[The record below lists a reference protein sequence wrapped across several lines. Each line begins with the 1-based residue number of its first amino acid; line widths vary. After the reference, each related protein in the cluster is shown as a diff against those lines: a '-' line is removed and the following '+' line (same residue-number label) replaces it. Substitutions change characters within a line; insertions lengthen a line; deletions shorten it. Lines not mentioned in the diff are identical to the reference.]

1 MMVSCSK
8 PTPSSNVDFGRS
20 VYEKMGCN
28 ACHSVKGQKKL
39 GPPLNGKWGT
49 DIRHNDG
56 TILKLNEE
64 YFRESLFEPRK
75 HIVEG
80 YTPIMANYKAV
91 LTEKDVKGLIAY
103 IKSLK

>member
-1 MMVSCSK
+1 
-8 PTPSSNVDFGRS
+8 
-20 VYEKMGCN
+20 MGCN
-28 ACHSVKGQKKL
+28 ACHSVKGQLKL
-39 GPPLNGKWGT
+39 GPPLNGQWGKI
-49 DIRHNDG
+49 IRHADS
-56 TILKLNEE
+56 TEFELNEE